1 MAKKQDSYYFN
12 CFIKC
17 TDFSCQAAQLLQ
29 ETMENFDLSKLPD
42 RLSAIHTVEHS
53 ADMEKHELLNT
64 LMKAFITPIDREDIM
79 LLSQNID
86 ELTDKL
92 EDVLIRIYYNNIQS
106 IQPDALNLVR
116 VVCRCCEAVRDMM
129 TLFADFKHSKELH
142 NRIVQINS
150 MEEEA
155 DKIFID
161 SMYRLHTTCT
171 DPLTIITWREIYLY
185 LEKCADACEHVADI
199 VASVIMKNS

>member
-142 NRIVQINS
+142 NRIVQKKRRIRFS
-150 MEEEA
+150 LTA
-155 DKIFID
+155 
-161 SMYRLHTTCT
+161 CT
-171 DPLTIITWREIYLY
+171 GFTPPVRILSPSSPGARSISIS
-185 LEKCADACEHVADI
+185 K
-199 VASVIMKNS
+199 SVRTPANMLRILLKA

>member
-1 MAKKQDSYYFN
+1 
-12 CFIKC
+12 
-17 TDFSCQAAQLLQ
+17 
-29 ETMENFDLSKLPD
+29 
-42 RLSAIHTVEHS
+42 
-53 ADMEKHELLNT
+53 MEKHELLNT

-199 VASVIMKNS
+199 VESVIMKNS

>member
-1 MAKKQDSYYFN
+1 
-12 CFIKC
+12 
-17 TDFSCQAAQLLQ
+17 
-29 ETMENFDLSKLPD
+29 
-42 RLSAIHTVEHS
+42 
-53 ADMEKHELLNT
+53 
-64 LMKAFITPIDREDIM
+64 
-79 LLSQNID
+79 
-86 ELTDKL
+86 
-92 EDVLIRIYYNNIQS
+92 
-106 IQPDALNLVR
+106 
-116 VVCRCCEAVRDMM
+116 MM

-199 VASVIMKNS
+199 VESVIMKNS